1 MKLSRI
7 ELTNFQ
13 GLRSARLHLTKPV
26 LLATGH
32 NGAGKSTLLEGIRL
46 AMLGSL
52 ERVGLKKELGKL
64 VTDGAKRGGCD
75 VITENQL
82 HFAYTL
88 PDGKHTAPAELGSH
102 IGYVLDA
109 QNFAR
114 ATPDVRRATL
124 FALTGCKVDTAEITK
139 RLIQRGAPQEKID
152 VVAPMLR
159 SGFPAAAKLAS
170 ENASQA
176 RGAWKAV
183 TGENYGE
190 KKAEDWAPADVE
202 SVPAYNLRNAE
213 AEVKETEAA
222 IADLNTRLG
231 AARESQRQAQANAAN
246 IVTLKEKAS
255 QLQRFQKK
263 LEVDHAELDKW
274 EAKLAE
280 AKASNAPAKINTPRP
295 CHPDSAILH
304 ALATVAEE
312 WLDLA
317 EKTQGVV
324 NNFNVC
330 VGWDQHKSLIN
341 RTSIH
346 VKSYDEIYGEPG
358 PLTRGDAEQA
368 AADAPNVAT
377 IEQARDTYR
386 RAVENDRRD
395 IAAAEHAAQQ
405 VKEMSSI
412 FETSA
417 DQSDIEH
424 FQSAIEEHQVKL
436 KASRESLRALEVQDG
451 AYRTAKDSAKK
462 AAAHHRD
469 VIEWSEIADALAPSG
484 IPAEILAGALRP
496 ANDYLHELAQF
507 ANWKRV
513 QIGTDI
519 EITADGRPYALLSE
533 SEKWRTD
540 CLLALTIAK
549 LSGLKLIVLDRFD
562 VLDMQGRNDLIDLL
576 DDAATNGDIETAIVA
591 GTLKAA
597 PAGMPETF
605 DVAWIEN
612 GEINNLKLEGEQA
625 A

>member
-1 MKLSRI
+1 MKISRI
-7 ELTNFQ
+7 ELTKFQ
-13 GLRSARLHLTKPV
+13 GLRSARLQLTKPV
-26 LLATGH
+26 LMATGA
-32 NGAGKSTLLEGIRL
+32 NGAGKSSLLEGIRL
-46 AMLGSL
+46 AMLGNP

-64 VTDGAKRGGCD
+64 VTEGAKRGGCD
-75 VITENQL
+75 VITENQM

-139 RLIQRGAPQEKID
+139 RLLQRGAPQDKID

-159 SGFPAAAKLAS
+159 SGFPAANKLAT
-170 ENASQA
+170 ENTSQA
-176 RGAWKAV
+176 RGSWKAV

-190 KKAEDWAPADVE
+190 KKAEDWAPSAVE
-202 SVPAYNLRNAE
+202 PVSARELQD
-213 AEVKETEAA
+213 AA
-222 IADLNTRLG
+222 GAVATFENVIADLNTRLG

-263 LEVDHAELDKW
+263 LEVDQAELDKW

-451 AYRTAKDSAKK
+451 AYRAAKDAAKK
-462 AAAHHRD
+462 ATAHHAD
-469 VIEWSEIADALAPSG
+469 VIEWSKIADALSPSG

-513 QIGTDI
+513 AIGTEMD
-519 EITADGRPYALLSE
+519 ITADGRPYALLSE
-533 SEKWRTD
+533 SEKWRAD
-540 CLLALTIAK
+540 CLLALTVAK
-549 LSGLKLIVLDRFD
+549 LSGLKLALLDRFD
-562 VLDMQGRNDLIDLL
+562 VLDMTGRGDVIDLL
-576 DDAATNGDIETAIVA
+576 DDLAQRGEIETAILC
-591 GTLKAA
+591 GTLKQV
-597 PAGMPETF
+597 PADLPATFETI
-605 DVAWIEN
+605 WIES
-612 GEINNLKLEGEQA
+612 GEIDNLKLDGEQA

>member
-1 MKLSRI
+1 MKFSRI

-13 GLRSARLHLTKPV
+13 GLRSARLQLTKPV
-26 LLATGH
+26 TLVSGE

-46 AMLGSL
+46 ALLGNP
-52 ERVGLKKELGKL
+52 ERVGLKKELAKL
-64 VTDGAKRGGCD
+64 VTEGSKKGGVD

-88 PDGKHTAPAELGSH
+88 PDGKHTAPAELGNH

-124 FALTGCKVDTAEITK
+124 FALTGCKVDSAEVSK
-139 RLIQRGAPQEKID
+139 RLLQRGAPQAKVD
-152 VVAPMLR
+152 LVLPMLR
-159 SGFPAAAKLAS
+159 SGFPAAHKLAT

-190 KKAEDWAPADVE
+190 KKAEEWAPAPVAEVSAQQLADAAAAVRT
-202 SVPAYNLRNAE
+202 SE
-213 AEVKETEAA
+213 AEL
-222 IADLNTRLG
+222 ADINARLG
-231 AARESQRQAQANAAN
+231 AARESHRQAQANAAN
-246 IVTLKEKAS
+246 IDALKEKAA
-255 QLQRFQKK
+255 QLPRLQKK
-263 LEVDHAELDKW
+263 LEIDQAELDKW

-280 AKASNAPAKINTPRP
+280 AKASNAPAKINPRP

-304 ALATVAEE
+304 ALETVASE
-312 WLDLA
+312 WLELTRNT
-317 EKTQGVV
+317 KGVV
-324 NNFNVC
+324 NNYNVC
-330 VGWDQHKSLIN
+330 EEWEKYSGLIN
-341 RTSIH
+341 RTAIH
-346 VKSYDEIYGEPG
+346 IKSYDEIYGQRP
-358 PLTRGDAEQA
+358 PATQA
-368 AADAPNVAT
+368 HEDELANDAPNIAKL
-377 IEQARDTYR
+377 EQARDTFR

-405 VKEMSSI
+405 TSAGSV

-417 DQSDIEH
+417 DQSDVEH
-424 FQSAIEEHQVKL
+424 FVELIASMQAKL
-436 KASRESLRALEVQDG
+436 KTDREGLRNLEAQDA
-451 AYRTAKDSAKK
+451 AYRAAKDSAKK

-469 VIEWSEIADALAPSG
+469 VIEWSEIADALSPSG

-513 QIGTDI
+513 AIGTDMD
-519 EITADGRPYALLSE
+519 ITADGRPYALLSE

-549 LSGLKLIVLDRFD
+549 LSGLKLALLDRFD
-562 VLDMQGRNDLIDLL
+562 VLDMTGRGDVIDLL
-576 DDAATNGDIETAIVA
+576 DDLAARGEIETAILC
-591 GTLKAA
+591 GTLKQLPGNM
-597 PAGMPETF
+597 PATFETI
-605 DVAWIEN
+605 WIER
-612 GEINNLKLEGEQA
+612 GEINNLNLEEGA
-625 A
+625 AA